1 MWSGHLTT
9 LNQFRI
15 GTRLAFAFGVLS
27 LLLLVVASFGAYSTN
42 RLAQDLVR
50 TGGTDLE
57 QVRAANA
64 LQQQA
69 ATVARASRELLLVDS
84 AGQIKK
90 QRAAVTQAMDEAEA
104 PLKLLEAA
112 AVGDATQQK
121 LLQAVKASR
130 EEFTKTVRKFLTTA
144 EAGNPDDSR
153 TALLIELRPMQNN
166 YEKALDELNVA
177 VKQHTEALVASG
189 QALARRSVTVTLGLG
204 LAALLLA
211 VLAGLTITRSITKPL
226 HDAVAAAERIKSGDL
241 SVALRSQRGDEIG
254 ELLRAM
260 GGMQDHLTHVLQ
272 DVLSSARDVATSSD
286 ELSHGNVEL
295 STRTE
300 RTAANLQQTA
310 AAMEQISGTVTSSS
324 AKSRQASDVAG
335 RAREA
340 VTEGGAAVERLVDT
354 MTRIASSSARI
365 KDIISV
371 IDGIAFQTNILA
383 LNAAVEAARAG
394 EQGRGFAV
402 VASEVRS
409 LAARAASAARE
420 IKGLIDDSAQRVNEG
435 TTTVSEVGKR
445 IGSVVGEVVNVR
457 QLIEEV
463 SVAGHQ
469 QESGMVSVNASVG
482 ELDQATQQNAALVE
496 EIAATAESLRSN
508 ARRLVQTVE
517 VFRLPQAQAS
527 A

>member
-1 MWSGHLTT
+1 VSH
-9 LNQFRI
+9 LNQLRI
-15 GTRLAFAFGVLS
+15 GTRLGLAFGVLI
-27 LLLLVVASFGAYSTN
+27 LLLIVIAGFGAFSAK
-42 RLAQDLVR
+42 RLAQDLER
-50 TGGTDLE
+50 TAGTDMA
-57 QVRAANA
+57 QVRAASA

-90 QRAAVTQAMDEAEA
+90 QRAAVSQALEDDAA
-104 PLKLLEAA
+104 PLKVLAA
-112 AVGDATQQK
+112 AAAGDPAQGK
-121 LLQAVKASR
+121 LLAGVYAAHD
-130 EEFTKTVRKFLTTA
+130 EFSKTVQKFLVTA
-144 EAGNPDDSR
+144 QAGNPDDSR
-153 TALLIELRPMQNN
+153 TALLIELRPVQAA
-166 YEKALDELNVA
+166 YEKSLDELSAA
-177 VKQHTEALVASG
+177 VKTHTDVLAAEG
-189 QALARRSVTVTLGLG
+189 QALARKSVITSVGLG
-204 LAALLLA
+204 VAALLLA
-211 VLAGLTITRSITKPL
+211 AVAGFVITRSITKPL
-226 HDAVAAAERIKSGDL
+226 VDAISAAHRIKAGDL
-241 SVALRSQRGDEIG
+241 SVALHSARRDEIG

-260 GGMQDHLTHVLQ
+260 GEMQNHLTVVLQ

-286 ELSHGNVEL
+286 ELSQGNVEL
-295 STRTE
+295 SSRTE

-335 RAREA
+335 KARAA

-354 MTRIASSSARI
+354 MTRIAASSSRI

-435 TTTVSEVGKR
+435 TSTVSEVGQR
-445 IGSVVGEVVNVR
+445 IGGVVSEVMNVR

-463 SVAGHQ
+463 SVAGHK
-469 QESGMVSVNASVG
+469 QESGMAAVNVSVG

-517 VFRLPQAQAS
+517 VFRLPAA
-527 A
+527 AAAA

>member
-1 MWSGHLTT
+1 VSQ

-15 GTRLAFAFGVLS
+15 GTRLALAFGVLI
-27 LLLLVVASFGAYSTN
+27 LLLIVIAGFGAFSAN
-42 RLAQDLVR
+42 RLSQDLER
-50 TGGTDLE
+50 TVGIDLA

-64 LQQQA
+64 LLQQA
-69 ATVARASRELLLVDS
+69 AQVARASRELLLVDS

-90 QRAAVTQAMDEAEA
+90 QRAAVAQALEDGEA
-104 PLKLLEAA
+104 PLKALTTASAA
-112 AVGDATQQK
+112 AGDAEGAK
-121 LLQAVKASR
+121 LLTAVQTAR
-130 EEFTKTVRKFLTTA
+130 AEFTKTVKKFLVTA
-144 EAGNPDDSR
+144 DAGNPDDSR
-153 TALLIELRPMQNN
+153 AALLIELRPVQAK
-166 YEKALDELNVA
+166 YELALEEMAAAVQADTELLA
-177 VKQHTEALVASG
+177 TSG
-189 QALARRSVTVTLGLG
+189 QALARKSVYTSLGLGVAALILAG
-204 LAALLLA
+204 LAALLI
-211 VLAGLTITRSITKPL
+211 TKSITRPL
-226 HDAVAAAERIKSGDL
+226 RDAIAAADRIKAGDL
-241 SVALRSQRGDEIG
+241 SISLSSTRADEIG
-254 ELLRAM
+254 DLLRAM

-272 DVLSSARDVATSSD
+272 DVLTSARDVATSSD

-295 STRTE
+295 SSRTE

-310 AAMEQISGTVTSSS
+310 AAMEEISGTVTSSS
-324 AKSRQASDVAG
+324 AKSRQASEVAG
-335 RAREA
+335 KARLA

-354 MTRIASSSARI
+354 MTRIATSSSRI

-371 IDGIAFQTNILA
+371 IDSIAFQTNILA

-409 LAARAASAARE
+409 LAARAAAAARE

-435 TTTVSEVGKR
+435 TSTVSEVGKR
-445 IGSVVGEVVNVR
+445 IGGVVSEVISVR

-463 SVAGHQ
+463 SVAGHE
-469 QESGMVSVNASVG
+469 QESGMAAVNVSVS

-517 VFRLPQAQAS
+517 VFRLPQAQLA

>member
-1 MWSGHLTT
+1 LSH
-9 LNQFRI
+9 LNQLRI
-15 GTRLAFAFGVLS
+15 GTRLALAFGVLI
-27 LLLLVVASFGAYSTN
+27 LLLVVVAGFGAYSTN
-42 RLAQDLVR
+42 RLAQDLDR
-50 TGGTDLE
+50 TGSTDLA

-69 ATVARASRELLLVDS
+69 ATVARASRELLLIDS

-90 QRAAVTQAMDEAEA
+90 QRAAVVQALEEGDA
-104 PLKLLEAA
+104 PLKTLEAG
-112 AVGDATQQK
+112 AVGDAAQVK
-121 LLQAVKASR
+121 LLQAVKTTR
-130 EEFTKTVRKFLTTA
+130 EEFAKTVKKFLTTA

-153 TALLIELRPMQNN
+153 TALLIELRPVQTS
-166 YEKALDELNVA
+166 YEKSLDELNAA
-177 VKQHTEALVASG
+177 VKLHTESLVEAG
-189 QALARRSVTVTLGLG
+189 QTLARQSVVITLGLG
-204 LAALLLA
+204 LVALLLA
-211 VLAGLTITRSITKPL
+211 AIAGVLITRSITRPL
-226 HDAVAAAERIKSGDL
+226 QDAVAAAERIKAGDL
-241 SVALRSQRGDEIG
+241 SVALTSQRGDEIG

-260 GGMQDHLTHVLQ
+260 GDMQGHLTHVLQ

-295 STRTE
+295 SSRTE

-310 AAMEQISGTVTSSS
+310 AAMEQISGTVTISS

-335 RAREA
+335 RARTA

-354 MTRIASSSARI
+354 MTRIATSSSRI

-435 TTTVSEVGKR
+435 TSTVSEVGKR
-445 IGSVVGEVVNVR
+445 IGSVVDEVMSVR

-482 ELDQATQQNAALVE
+482 ELDHATQQNAALVE

-517 VFRLPQAQAS
+517 VFRLPS
-527 A
+527 ALPTAAH